1 MAESKKIVFPGQ
13 PLTVEEEYEPGQ
25 NAYTDEEGNVVSST
39 AGIVSF
45 DEDNREVHVK
55 NAHHNAQG
63 LEEGAIVI
71 GKVSMVKD
79 MVVLVAIGFAE
90 KDGQRR
96 HIYDTS
102 GALNVSRATG
112 QFVRSMHDLYKVGD
126 FLRARVSNVTHFSVE
141 LSTNEKGLGKIL
153 AREKIS
159 QQENPSH
166 ETFPRI
172 TRKQWE

>member
-1 MAESKKIVFPGQ
+1 MSESKKVVFPGE

-25 NAYTDEEGNVVSST
+25 NAYTDDEGNVVSST

-45 DEDNREVHVK
+45 DEDNRQVHVT

-79 MVVLVAIGFAE
+79 MVVLVAIGMAE

-96 HIYDTS
+96 HIYDTN

-112 QFVRSMHDLYKVGD
+112 QFVRSMHDLYSVGD
-126 FLRARVSNVTHFSVE
+126 FIRARVSGVTRFSVE

-153 AREKIS
+153 SREKIS
-159 QQENPSH
+159 QQENPGTES
-166 ETFPRI
+166 FPKI
-172 TRKQWE
+172 VKKQWE